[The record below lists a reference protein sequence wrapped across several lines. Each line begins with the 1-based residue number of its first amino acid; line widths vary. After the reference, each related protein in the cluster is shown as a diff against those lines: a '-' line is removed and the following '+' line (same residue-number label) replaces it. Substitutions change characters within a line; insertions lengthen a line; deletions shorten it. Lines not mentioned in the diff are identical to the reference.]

1 MDEIIYWKS
10 IPVSLENSKSF
21 SGKLFRYPIPSGC
34 SYVKAM
40 MELFSGHRGCGYILA
55 FIRSLT
61 GFSYLHG
68 CLHAQDLMH
77 SGHVIGYENILHY
90 FVYSFQ
96 FERILL
102 L

>member
-1 MDEIIYWKS
+1 MFIYKGYD
-10 IPVSLENSKSF
+10 V
-21 SGKLFRYPIPSGC
+21 
-34 SYVKAM
+34 AM
-40 MELFSGHRGCGYILA
+40 MELFSGHRACGHILA
-55 FIRSLT
+55 FIRSLM

-68 CLHAQDLMH
+68 CLHAQDLMF
-77 SGHVIGYENILHY
+77 SGHVIGCEDILHY